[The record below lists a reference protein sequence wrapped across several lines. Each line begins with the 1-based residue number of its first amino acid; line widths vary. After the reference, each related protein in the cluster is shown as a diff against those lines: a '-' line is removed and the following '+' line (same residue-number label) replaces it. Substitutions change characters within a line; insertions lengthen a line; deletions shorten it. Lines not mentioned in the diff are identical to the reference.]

1 MTSTDDRV
9 LYEVDP
15 DGRIATITL
24 NNPKQRNSYDASMRE
39 ALARHLDT
47 AADDDD
53 ITVVLLRGAEG
64 VFSTGA
70 DMNNAYG
77 WYGDERSS
85 EERKGAKEVPEAK
98 RRPSQRRR
106 LTVDRKSFGF
116 YHNFMG
122 FPKVTVGEISG
133 YALGGGFEMAL
144 MTDISVIARDT
155 KIGMPAA
162 RFLGPALGSLHMFF
176 HRLGPVLARRLLLT
190 GDMIEAGVV
199 EHLGVFTDTCAADE
213 VTARAWYW
221 AQKASRMPADGVVIA
236 KEAFR
241 MVEQNQAYQGEEV
254 ASYLF
259 HAYGTNLQFGPG
271 EFNFVKTRAQHGTKE
286 AFRLRD
292 EHFDVPEPQAPERR

>member
-1 MTSTDDRV
+1 MTTTADDRV
-9 LYEVDP
+9 LFDVDREK
-15 DGRIATITL
+15 RIATITL
-24 NNPKQRNSYDASMRE
+24 NNPGQRNSYDASMRE
-39 ALARHLDT
+39 ALARHLDQV
-47 AADDDD
+47 AEDDDL
-53 ITVVLLRGAEG
+53 TVVLLRGAEG

-77 WYGDERSS
+77 WYGEGGDKPPNKS
-85 EERKGAKEVPEAK
+85 
-98 RRPSQRRR
+98 RPSQRRR

-116 YHNFMG
+116 YHNLMG

-144 MTDISVIARDT
+144 MTDISVIARNT
-155 KIGMPAA
+155 KIGMPAT

-176 HRLGPVLARRLLLT
+176 HRLGPALARRLLLT
-190 GDMIEAGVV
+190 GDIIEAGAI
-199 EHLGVFTDTCAADE
+199 EHLGVFTDTCDADS
-213 VTARAWYW
+213 VPARARYW
-221 AQKASRMPADGVVIA
+221 AEKAAKMPADGVVIA

-241 MVEQNQAYQGEEV
+241 LVEQSQAYQGEEV

-259 HAYGTNLQFGPG
+259 HAYGTNLQFAPG

-292 EHFDVPEPQAPERR
+292 EHFHVPEPE

>member
-1 MTSTDDRV
+1 MSRRPTS
-9 LYEVDP
+9 
-15 DGRIATITL
+15 
-24 NNPKQRNSYDASMRE
+24 
-39 ALARHLDT
+39 
-47 AADDDD
+47 
-53 ITVVLLRGAEG
+53 
-64 VFSTGA
+64 
-70 DMNNAYG
+70 
-77 WYGDERSS
+77 
-85 EERKGAKEVPEAK
+85 
-98 RRPSQRRR
+98 RPSQRRR

-116 YHNFMG
+116 YHNLMG

-155 KIGMPAA
+155 KIGMPAT

-190 GDMIEAGVV
+190 GDIIEAGEI
-199 EHLGVFTDTCAADE
+199 EHLGIFTDTCDPGS
-213 VTARAWYW
+213 VTARARYW
-221 AQKASRMPADGVVIA
+221 AEKAAKMPADGVVIA

-241 MVEQNQAYQGEEV
+241 LVEQSQAYQGEEV

-259 HAYGTNLQFGPG
+259 HAYGTNLQFAPG

-292 EHFDVPEPQAPERR
+292 EHFHVAEPDRNVSDLAHYCQRYNICYFCKVRSTLKPRSRTCQHPSSSVPPGRPSAGLSRAHW

>member
-1 MTSTDDRV
+1 MTASSVSDDRV
-9 LYEVDP
+9 LFEVDR
-15 DGRIATITL
+15 DRRIATITL
-24 NNPKQRNSYDASMRE
+24 NNPKQRNSYDATMRE
-39 ALARHLDT
+39 AIGRYLDLV
-47 AADDDD
+47 ADDDD
-53 ITVVLLRGAEG
+53 LTVVLLRGAEG

-77 WYGDERSS
+77 WYGGDDP
-85 EERKGAKEVPEAK
+85 AAK

-116 YHNFMG
+116 YHNLMG
-122 FPKVTVGEISG
+122 FPKVTVGEIAG

-155 KIGMPAA
+155 KIGMPAT

-190 GDMIEAGVV
+190 GDIIEAGEI
-199 EHLGVFTDTCAADE
+199 EHLGIFTDTCDPGSVA
-213 VTARAWYW
+213 ARARYW
-221 AQKASRMPADGVVIA
+221 AEKAAKMPADGVVIA

-241 MVEQNQAYQGEEV
+241 LVEQSQAYQGEEV

-259 HAYGTNLQFGPG
+259 HAFGTNLQFAPG
-271 EFNFVKTRAQHGTKE
+271 EFNFVKTRAQHGAKE

-292 EHFDVPEPQAPERR
+292 EHFHVPEPEA